1 MPDESTAQKWPSR
14 RPSDDSFAA
23 LSALRRSAFKAQRDA
38 IATVGSFPIL
48 QDGKVV
54 YATEVQVPESEEH
67 LTQKD
72 VIAEYEHDMA
82 DLESRAPEME
92 AVASE
97 D

>member
-1 MPDESTAQKWPSR
+1 MR
-14 RPSDDSFAA
+14 
-23 LSALRRSAFKAQRDA
+23 LRYRCS
-38 IATVGSFPIL
+38 
-48 QDGKVV
+48 
-54 YATEVQVPESEEH
+54 ESEEH